1 MCGFILWC
9 TTSNMWWACHGG
21 AIEQA
26 SKVTNA
32 HREQAQHE
40 GWRHR
45 HASEGNKEVGLAE
58 GLTNGLVDM
67 KVILSNTSWARWTDV
82 CWGRKRG
89 SSLVGSCK
97 KGTRH
102 EGRLLKQK
110 KGGDKINSRL
120 RHFIKQVVCMS
131 GLADLDMPTMA
142 LGNPG
147 YTGAST
153 ARRPAAQAFKINGRA
168 ARCVLLT
175 DGSSEV

>member
-1 MCGFILWC
+1 
-9 TTSNMWWACHGG
+9 MWWACHGG

-26 SKVTNA
+26 SKVTNV

-67 KVILSNTSWARWTDV
+67 KVILSNTSGARWTDV
-82 CWGRKRG
+82 RWGRERG

-97 KGTRH
+97 KCTRH
-102 EGRLLKQK
+102 EGRLQRQM
-110 KGGDKINSRL
+110 KGSDKIISRY
-120 RHFIKQVVCMS
+120 RHFIKQIVGMP
-131 GLADLDMPTMA
+131 GLADLDMPTTV

-147 YTGAST
+147 YTGVST
-153 ARRPAAQAFKINGRA
+153 ARRPAAQADKI
-168 ARCVLLT
+168 V
-175 DGSSEV
+175 